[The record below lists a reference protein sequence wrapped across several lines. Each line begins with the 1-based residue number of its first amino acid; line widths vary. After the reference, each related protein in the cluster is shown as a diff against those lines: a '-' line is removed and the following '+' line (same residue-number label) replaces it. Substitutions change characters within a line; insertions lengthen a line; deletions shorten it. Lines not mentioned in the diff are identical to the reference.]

1 MESNTQS
8 LLEAVYDNDYC
19 WTPKAILHNQ
29 NYIGFTMYGDYN
41 IKDKSIWLDRFM
53 IDSNFQG
60 LGYGKASL
68 DFIIKYL
75 KENFNLKII
84 YLSVHDTNS
93 LAIQLYET
101 FGFFNTQNIDPNN
114 DELIFSYTV

>member
-1 MESNTQS
+1 
-8 LLEAVYDNDYC
+8 
-19 WTPKAILHNQ
+19 
-29 NYIGFTMYGDYN
+29 MYGDYN

-60 LGYGKASL
+60 LGYGKAAL

-84 YLSVHDTNS
+84 YLSVHDMNNQ
-93 LAIQLYET
+93 AISLYEE
-101 FGFFNTQNIDPNN
+101 FGFFNTQKRDPDNH
-114 DELIFSYTV
+114 EVIFSYTVLK

>member
-1 MESNTQS
+1 
-8 LLEAVYDNDYC
+8 
-19 WTPKAILHNQ
+19 
-29 NYIGFTMYGDYN
+29 MYGDYN
-41 IKDKSIWLDRFM
+41 IKDKSIWLDRLM

-60 LGYGKASL
+60 HGYGKAAL

-114 DELIFSYTV
+114 DELIFSYIV